1 MSLTKASYS
10 MINGAVINVFD
21 YGATGDGVTDDT
33 AAIQAAV
40 NAGLATKPTG
50 AGSTNNGQTVFFPYG
65 KYRISDA
72 ITIYEGCNLCGEQSG
87 LVNAGAGFSTGTI
100 FILSDTK
107 PNGSAWTSTTL
118 VGGNTIAKRVMFTVI
133 DGGPIVMQNFGAITQ
148 GNNDIDSVFLLS
160 GNNFAVP
167 YNNVGVTQGR
177 FSGLRVFAFES
188 VFQGSRFQDITIEN
202 CGFEYNRAVF
212 RPVAGTNGGAY
223 GFGGINSVTT
233 QYFANFYT
241 LISGTGTTFTDS
253 NFSSCIFSL
262 ADNSSLSLVT
272 GSGGEMSNVHFA
284 SCDFVPGTSS
294 TGYYFT
300 NAGTDFLM
308 QSCTFTSCRFKS
320 NGAFQFPYVSSTGR
334 YFRRNV
340 IVGCV
345 FENSNITLNIEGQYN
360 VINSNEFW
368 GTSVVTTDT
377 SFDFVM
383 NGNNFA
389 NCSVNPPIVLNG
401 VPVGLSISNN
411 VFASGVTSIPI
422 SASATRIKMLGNV
435 YFADVLQP

>member
-1 MSLTKASYS
+1 MSLTKSSYS

-50 AGSTNNGQTVFFPYG
+50 TSSTNNGQTVFFPYG

-118 VGGNTIAKRVMFTVI
+118 VGGNTIAKRVMFTLS
-133 DGGPIVMQNFGAITQ
+133 DGGPIIMQNFGAITQ

-167 YNNVGVTQGR
+167 YNNVGITQGK
-177 FSGLRVFAFES
+177 FSGLRIFAFES

-212 RPVAGTNGGAY
+212 RPVAGTNGGTY
-223 GFGGINSVTT
+223 GFAGINSVTT
-233 QYFANFYT
+233 NYFANFYT
-241 LISGTGTTFTDS
+241 LVSETGTDFIDS
-253 NFSSCIFSL
+253 NFSACSFSL
-262 ADNSSLSLVT
+262 SDSSNTSVFQ
-272 GSGGEMSNVHFA
+272 GAGGVLSNVHFS

-300 NAGTDFLM
+300 NTGTDFLM
-308 QSCTFTSCRFKS
+308 QSCTFTSCRFKA
-320 NGAFQFPYVSSTGR
+320 NTAFQFSYVSSTGR

-345 FENSNITLNIEGQYN
+345 FENSNISLATEDQYN
-360 VINSNEFW
+360 TINSNVFW
-368 GTSVVTTDT
+368 GTSIVSTNV
-377 SFDFVM
+377 SFDLVM

-401 VPVGLSISNN
+401 IPVGISISNN
-411 VFASGVTSIPI
+411 IFASAVTSIPI
-422 SASATRIKMLGNV
+422 NASATRIKMLGNV